1 MKVTILILE
10 NVEKE
15 IGQDINNFLSE
26 DDAEERK
33 LNRLLGKEEEPRDPI
48 IIDITKY
55 YKKSD
60 FYFKKC
66 DVKGIYMSSNTTV
79 KGERIMVILLDGKE
93 FDCIFDEE
101 IFEEL
106 KEQLN
111 Q

>member
-1 MKVTILILE
+1 MKVTLLLLE

-15 IGQDINNFLSE
+15 IGKDINNIFSME
-26 DDAEERK
+26 DEEERK
-33 LNRLLGKEEEPRDPI
+33 LNRLLGKEEEPREPI

-55 YKKSD
+55 YKKSS
-60 FYFKKC
+60 FYFKKT
-66 DVKGIYMSSNTTV
+66 DVKGIYMSSNITIDN
-79 KGERIMVILLDGKE
+79 ENIMVILLDGKE
-93 FDCIFDEE
+93 YDCIFDEE